1 MDRVGG
7 RNTVLEALIAKRKI
21 YKIFVA
27 SGIDENDVTRRIFSL
42 AREQKVPVIRV
53 DKKYLN
59 TLTST
64 RHQGVVALCAEH
76 GYGYTDIEEILRK
89 LKEGG
94 KAPFLLILDELEDPH
109 NLGAILRSADGA
121 GVDGIIIPKR
131 HSAGLTP
138 VVAKVSAGAIEYVQV
153 ARVVNIATA
162 IHRLKDDGIRII
174 GASEDAKNVYF
185 EVDMRGAV
193 ALVIGGEGRG
203 IRRLVKEK
211 CDLLVRIPMRGHI
224 SCLNASVATSL
235 LIYEKLR
242 QDIFQSIKSDERG
255 GQRST

>member
-1 MDRVGG
+1 M
-7 RNTVLEALIAKRKI
+7 LEALIAKREI
-21 YKIFVA
+21 HKIFVA
-27 SGIDENDVTRRIFSL
+27 SGIDENEVTRHIFAL
-42 AREQKVPVIRV
+42 AREQKVPVVRV

-59 TLTST
+59 TLTSI

-76 GYGYTDIEEILRK
+76 GYDYMDLADILRT
-89 LKEGG
+89 LKESG

-138 VVAKVSAGAIEYVQV
+138 AVAKVSAGAIEYVQV

-162 IHRLKDDGIRII
+162 IRRLKDEGIRII
-174 GASEDAKNVYF
+174 GASEDAKKVYF
-185 EVDMRGAV
+185 KVDMRGAV
-193 ALVIGGEGRG
+193 ALVIGGEGSG
-203 IRRLVKEK
+203 IRRLVKES
-211 CDLLVRIPMRGHI
+211 CDELVRIPMSGHI
-224 SCLNASVATSL
+224 SCLNASVAASL

-242 QDIFQSIKSDERG
+242 QDSFQSSKSDEREV
-255 GQRST
+255 QRST